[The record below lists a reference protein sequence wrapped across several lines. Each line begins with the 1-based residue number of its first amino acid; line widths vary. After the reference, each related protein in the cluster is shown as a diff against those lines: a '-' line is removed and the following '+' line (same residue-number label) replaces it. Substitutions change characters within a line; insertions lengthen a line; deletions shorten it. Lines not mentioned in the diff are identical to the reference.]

1 MYETVSIY
9 INTVHSVFR
18 FFWRWSTGL
27 EHFLKVEDEI
37 MTINVRMI
45 KVTLLFSTI
54 KCHGILTTCENE
66 KH

>member
-1 MYETVSIY
+1 MYETVSAY
-9 INTVHSVFR
+9 INTVKSVFFR

-45 KVTLLFSTI
+45 KVMLLFLI
-54 KCHGILTTCENE
+54 NKCHGI
-66 KH
+66 